1 MIKNRYVLAII
12 SILMCLVLGITG
24 CDYLRTDYEKGTFS
38 ARFEIPVILMGVK
51 SQTKI
56 FSIDDVTLDLYYAFY
71 DNAVSDPDGS
81 YGHYTISGFVF
92 GLYICDKDF
101 IFVPEQGEEIDDF
114 KNIENQYFVKEIT
127 QEEFYNGY
135 GYSYNKVSGKVTYD
149 HKEKITIPK
158 EFFDKESGTVLI
170 KIYHYRISYEGKY
183 KRYYMEAKELDYEKL
198 DENTIKLK

>member
-1 MIKNRYVLAII
+1 MTKNRYVLAII

-24 CDYLRTDYEKGTFS
+24 CDNLRTDYEKGTFS

-71 DNAVSDPDGS
+71 DNAFSNPDGS
-81 YGHYTISGFVF
+81 YGHYTVSRFFF

-101 IFVPEQGEEIDDF
+101 TFVPEQGEEIDDF

-135 GYSYNKVSGKVTYD
+135 GYSYSRVSGKVTYD

-170 KIYHYRISYEGKY
+170 KIYHYRISHVGKCTRD
-183 KRYYMEAKELDYEKL
+183 KIGMVSIGYEKI